1 MAPSSDPAEQREC
14 FDLFD
19 ADGDGRLTRPEL
31 GVAVRSL
38 GHTLTG
44 QALAEM
50 HAEIGPLATF
60 DEFKQVLAKL
70 AKGVDTYDDLMAA
83 FKVFDRDSAGSVPE
97 TDLRHILTSV
107 GDRLSQ
113 DEFDEILRSV
123 EMQPGSN
130 LRYQDFVRM
139 MKPAA

>member
-1 MAPSSDPAEQREC
+1 MAPSSDPAEQKEC

-19 ADGDGRLTRPEL
+19 ADGDGKLTGPEL
-31 GVAVRSL
+31 GVALRSL
-38 GHTLTG
+38 GHTITE
-44 QALAEM
+44 QALAEIQ
-50 HAEIGPLATF
+50 AEIGALASF
-60 DEFKQVLAKL
+60 DQFKQVLTKL
-70 AKGVDTYDDLMAA
+70 SKRVDTYDDLMAA
-83 FKVFDRDSAGSVPE
+83 FKVFDRDSAGSLPE

-123 EMQPGSN
+123 EMKPGSN

-139 MKPAA
+139 MKPAL